1 MVCYEQWCK
10 SLGCSIQQ
18 VGSIITRI
26 NRNRQRYSYLY
37 VKITRGHIWAGSYSS
52 GIYLLDR
59 ETGKTL
65 KHYSSKTNTP
75 GFTGDFIFDF
85 FVDKEGDVWIG
96 GNQKLSCYLIKK
108 IVSVNIRFSPSARLP
123 SFLRGN
129 YLLTTSRGLLLLD
142 KNQGTVETLVEGSLT
157 QDVVVTGNTIW
168 VATCRDGLIR
178 YDYDKQQTERFTTES
193 GLTSN
198 YVNSIL
204 FDSGFLWIGT
214 ERGLCRLNILNNTI
228 QPYTSV
234 YSLSTT
240 TFCVNSCTRLKN
252 GKLIWGTSNGAI
264 MFAPE
269 LIQEPPPRG
278 NIFFRIS
285 P

>member
-1 MVCYEQWCK
+1 M
-10 SLGCSIQQ
+10 
-18 VGSIITRI
+18 
-26 NRNRQRYSYLY
+26 
-37 VKITRGHIWAGSYSS
+37 
-52 GIYLLDR
+52 DR

-96 GNQKLSCYLIKK
+96 GNQKLSCYLIKEDRFREYPVQP
-108 IVSVNIRFSPSARLP
+108 VSAFAELSPGKL
-123 SFLRGN
+123 
-129 YLLTTSRGLLLLD
+129 LLTTSRGLLLLD

-178 YDYDKQQTERFTTES
+178 YGYDKQQTERFTTES

-269 LIQEPPPRG
+269 LIQETPPRG
-278 NIFFRIS
+278 NIFSRIS

>member
-1 MVCYEQWCK
+1 M
-10 SLGCSIQQ
+10 
-18 VGSIITRI
+18 
-26 NRNRQRYSYLY
+26 
-37 VKITRGHIWAGSYSS
+37 
-52 GIYLLDR
+52 
-59 ETGKTL
+59 
-65 KHYSSKTNTP
+65 
-75 GFTGDFIFDF
+75 
-85 FVDKEGDVWIG
+85 WIG
-96 GNQKLSCYLIKK
+96 GNQKLSCYLVKEDRFREYPVQP
-108 IVSVNIRFSPSARLP
+108 VSAFAELSPGKL
-123 SFLRGN
+123 
-129 YLLTTSRGLLLLD
+129 LLTTSRGLLLLD

-168 VATCRDGLIR
+168 VASCRDGLIR

-269 LIQEPPPRG
+269 LIQETPPRG
-278 NIFFRIS
+278 NIFFQNITVAGRSIRTIPGLLNNTPVNQQKNLS
-285 P
+285 LNYTQNNFMLELLPIGNSSGNMKFSWLLEGLDANLSLIHI